1 MSMEKGTYFSKEY
14 CPTKAEC
21 FDILR
26 VYGTPIHVQGHCNA
40 VGEVGYAIARAL
52 NEKGLDINERL
63 VASAGYLHDIAR
75 VHKIHEKVGANYLK
89 SIGLEDVSRV
99 ISDHTKHKINQEIL
113 SLDEEDILCIAD
125 RLVIEASFV
134 GPEKRM
140 DYIKSKAIKKY
151 GKESEP
157 LLDKIKDDF
166 IKFVAEIETFIGDE
180 IINIIPDDIRLTS

>member
-1 MSMEKGTYFSKEY
+1 M
-14 CPTKAEC
+14 
-21 FDILR
+21 
-26 VYGTPIHVQGHCNA
+26 
-40 VGEVGYAIARAL
+40 
-52 NEKGLDINERL
+52 
-63 VASAGYLHDIAR
+63 
-75 VHKIHEKVGANYLK
+75 
-89 SIGLEDVSRV
+89 
-99 ISDHTKHKINQEIL
+99 
-113 SLDEEDILCIAD
+113 DEEDILCIAD

-140 DYIKSKAIKKY
+140 EYIKSKAIKKY